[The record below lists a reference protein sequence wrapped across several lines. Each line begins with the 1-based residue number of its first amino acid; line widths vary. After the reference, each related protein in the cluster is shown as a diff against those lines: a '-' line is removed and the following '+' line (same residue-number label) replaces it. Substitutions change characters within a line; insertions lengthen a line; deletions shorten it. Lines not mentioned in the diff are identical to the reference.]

1 MTKVFIA
8 AALLVGLGFGAGM
21 YYSQN
26 HMPAK
31 AGTCVDSFTDFVGG
45 VFDGKKK

>member
-8 AALLVGLGFGAGM
+8 AVLLIGLGFGAGI

-26 HMPAK
+26 HMTAK

-45 VFDGKKK
+45 VFTKK